1 MSFLLNDAFNELRV
15 FENSG
20 YFINGFYA
28 DASLLCNVIDGCHS
42 QFFDGMNAHSVQ
54 HVVRCSADHEQVRVQ
69 KICMEYRQG
78 AARNGRILFTE
89 KTDVG
94 MFTVL
99 RERRYLFFTNII
111 L

>member
-1 MSFLLNDAFNELRV
+1 
-15 FENSG
+15 
-20 YFINGFYA
+20 
-28 DASLLCNVIDGCHS
+28 
-42 QFFDGMNAHSVQ
+42 
-54 HVVRCSADHEQVRVQ
+54 
-69 KICMEYRQG
+69 MEYRQG